1 MKTCIE
7 IGTRD
12 PTSIGTIAAK
22 MSTILS
28 SISFE
33 SGPMAAKLLGVVLSS
48 SHIVVTLVS
57 ENSIIQ
63 VLFECYG
70 LTFTKL
76 VP

>member
-1 MKTCIE
+1 MKKCIE

-48 SHIVVTLVS
+48 SHIDVS

>member
-1 MKTCIE
+1 MKKCIE

-48 SHIVVTLVS
+48 SHIVVS